1 MCPVGVGLPYPAPC
15 RFPRLGSGALIQM
28 RTNSDDGLLMS
39 KYGRG
44 QEVLL
49 PARSNIA
56 VVNVDVEVSYGE
68 SPTCRTD
75 LHKRYYF

>member
-1 MCPVGVGLPYPAPC
+1 
-15 RFPRLGSGALIQM
+15 M